1 MGWKMR
7 KKCEKN
13 EEKWENG
20 KPVHDGHG
28 SGTVDPILGGEYCPP
43 VAPITVDWFNL
54 GRAEYK
60 RGCKWFFHWIARAF
74 QSFGKL
80 TITVAL
86 VENSNLDCS
95 TKSPLISKFVPQTV
109 EFNNSTKLLF
119 PPIVCFWPL
128 NQPNRS
134 LSIPSISITHISEH
148 WFEYS
153 DHWGKF
159 DLKSK
164 RGFYFHGQ

>member
-1 MGWKMR
+1 MKNEKKMR
-7 KKCEKN
+7 KNEKKMRKN
-13 EEKWENG
+13 ERMANLSMMAMAVGRLIRSLAVSIVLRLLPSLLIDSIW
-20 KPVHDGHG
+20 
-28 SGTVDPILGGEYCPP
+28 GGRSIKEAANDSFIELP
-43 VAPITVDWFNL
+43 
-54 GRAEYK
+54 E
-60 RGCKWFFHWIARAF
+60 RAF
-74 QSFGKL
+74 QSLGKL
-80 TITVAL
+80 TITVVL

-148 WFEYS
+148 
-153 DHWGKF
+153 
-159 DLKSK
+159 
-164 RGFYFHGQ
+164 